1 VKGVSVEKLALKDC
15 KEVRVILVL
24 REYKES
30 KVILAPKVKKVRKV
44 IQVFKVILV
53 LRVTQEQMV
62 SKAKLALVV
71 KRATLVLREKG
82 ERKVI
87 LE

>member
-1 VKGVSVEKLALKDC
+1 VKEASVEKLAFRDC
-15 KEVRVILVL
+15 KEVRVILVP

-44 IQVFKVILV
+44 IQVFKVLLV
-53 LRVTQEQMV
+53 PGVRQEQMEFKV
-62 SKAKLALVV
+62 KLALVV
-71 KRATLVLREKG
+71 KRVTLVLKEKR